1 MEMERKEIQGRLANI
16 YEQIAGSNDYQRNK
30 RSLRLIQI
38 CVITVSALA
47 TGFVNAFAHKERVGW
62 LGAALLALLICGFV
76 EKFYFTLR
84 HGLTT
89 VYKAGKQRFWAQLCY
104 RTIKATMILNSAVL
118 CAWIVGASL
127 PVALQHWFN
136 WSIAVHFALALV
148 GVSLVRDSDAVV
160 ANRMLELKAATARQ
174 DLVTLRKAAA
184 IGNSIVLLS
193 AKIRGLVDALGLAW
207 QLLWNK
213 SGFAGDYL
221 KQIDRIADEQF
232 AFVDKDVFVPLPE
245 LLPEHTGP
253 KV

>member
-1 MEMERKEIQGRLANI
+1 MDGKKIQGRIANI
-16 YEQIAGSNDYQRNK
+16 YEQIAGSDDYQRNE

-38 CVITVSALA
+38 CVITVSAIA
-47 TGFVNAFAHKERVGW
+47 TGFVNAFAHKERLGW

-104 RTIKATMILNSAVL
+104 RTIKATMILNAAVL
-118 CAWIVGASL
+118 CAWIAGASL
-127 PVALQHWFN
+127 PFALQQWFN

-148 GVSLVRDSDAVV
+148 GVSSVRDSDAVV
-160 ANRMLELKAATARQ
+160 ENRMLELKAATARQ
-174 DLVTLRKAAA
+174 DIVTLRKAAA
-184 IGNSIVLLS
+184 IGNPIVLLS

-207 QLLWNK
+207 NLLWNK
-213 SGFAGDYL
+213 SGFAADYL
-221 KQIDRIADEQF
+221 KQIDRIANEQF
-232 AFVDKDVFVPLPE
+232 AFVDKDVFDQLPE
-245 LLPEHTGP
+245 LLPESTGP